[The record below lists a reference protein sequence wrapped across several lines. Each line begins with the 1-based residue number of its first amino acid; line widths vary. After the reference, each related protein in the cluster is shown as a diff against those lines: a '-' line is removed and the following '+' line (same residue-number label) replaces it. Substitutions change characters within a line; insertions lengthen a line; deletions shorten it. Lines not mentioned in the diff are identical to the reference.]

1 MECSQL
7 KNSNNYESSYTSI
20 SPTGQ
25 AEDWEVLNNVKYL
38 MYESDSVQPG
48 NRNHFRYFSKENLA
62 LGIRYMGDKKA
73 GKQNMGQ

>member
-38 MYESDSVQPG
+38 MYESDSV
-48 NRNHFRYFSKENLA
+48 
-62 LGIRYMGDKKA
+62 
-73 GKQNMGQ
+73 